1 MFLFPGFHEYKDSK
15 ERFSESL
22 ELLNQKRELAEEV
35 KSFEY
40 VGYAYIKY
48 NLESESDMICV
59 PYRGT
64 LTEREIEEDLTPLQF
79 GDKKQIKALK
89 YLEYLQLA
97 RKYYKNNNV

>member
-48 NLESESDMICV
+48 NLAFKSDMIHV
-59 PYRGT
+59 PLGEI
-64 LTEREIEEDLTPLQF
+64 LTEKEIEEELTPLQF
-79 GDKKQIKALK
+79 GDKKQIKALE